1 MLDGYES
8 FSLIRFFFFFFFVT
22 RRLPCSA
29 NYEAGD
35 NSVSVNE
42 LLMNCRE

>member
-8 FSLIRFFFFFFFVT
+8 FSLIRFFFFFVT
-22 RRLPCSA
+22 RRLPYSA

-35 NSVSVNE
+35 NSVSVNG
-42 LLMNCRE
+42 LLMNCRER

>member
-8 FSLIRFFFFFFFVT
+8 FSLIRFFLFFVT
-22 RRLPCSA
+22 RRLQCSA

-35 NSVSVNE
+35 NSVSVNG

>member
-8 FSLIRFFFFFFFVT
+8 LSLIRFFFVT
-22 RRLPCSA
+22 RRLPYSA

-35 NSVSVNE
+35 NLVSVNG
-42 LLMNCRE
+42 LLMNCRER